1 VLPEALSSLDAAT
14 LERLEA
20 DLASLIAVLAAD
32 EVGAQVPLAQLQA
45 AASRAPGGPPISE

>member
-1 VLPEALSSLDAAT
+1 MSSLDAAT